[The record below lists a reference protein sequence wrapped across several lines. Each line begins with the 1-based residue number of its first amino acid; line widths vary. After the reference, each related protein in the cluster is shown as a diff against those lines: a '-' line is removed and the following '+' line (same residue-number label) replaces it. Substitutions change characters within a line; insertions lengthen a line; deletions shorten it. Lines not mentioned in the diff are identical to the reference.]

1 MEAPGPGLG
10 PGSGSGA
17 RGPAGRRPPL
27 GRRVR
32 GDRGWAKRSGEAALG
47 PGRSGGGRLGR
58 SPGPREG
65 VPRGNGRPGGGGGGC
80 LRQPAPGGE
89 GFLSPSP
96 LCSGIQEHLR
106 AFKSV

>member
-65 VPRGNGRPGGGGGGC
+65 VPRGNGRPGGGGGGV
-80 LRQPAPGGE
+80 LAAAGPWRGRVSLPLPALFRHPGALK
-89 GFLSPSP
+89 GF
-96 LCSGIQEHLR
+96 
-106 AFKSV
+106 